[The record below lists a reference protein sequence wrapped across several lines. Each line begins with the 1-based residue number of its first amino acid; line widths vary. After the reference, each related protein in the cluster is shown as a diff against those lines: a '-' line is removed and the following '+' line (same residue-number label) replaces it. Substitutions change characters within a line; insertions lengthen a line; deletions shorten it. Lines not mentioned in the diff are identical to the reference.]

1 MLCRQRKLEVVPSR
15 KTVVSVPEIS
25 RPRATI
31 MDSLR
36 PTEDEKT
43 VGRERIKA
51 FRVAQRTNWYQPT
64 LWAVITEV
72 ANLPGHRHTLSPT
85 AILRDLKARS
95 LLFDGLSRQVLGNFF
110 EGSPG
115 NRSFKQYSLSR
126 AAANN
131 VYQASQ
137 STRRGILVSLDRI
150 LCFSYLCGRR
160 YIGTR

>member
-1 MLCRQRKLEVVPSR
+1 M
-15 KTVVSVPEIS
+15 VSVPEIS

-31 MDSLR
+31 MDSLC
-36 PTEDEKT
+36 PTKDDKM
-43 VGRERIKA
+43 VGHERIKA
-51 FRVAQRTNWYQPT
+51 FCVAQCTNWYQPT

-95 LLFDGLSRQVLGNFF
+95 LLFNGLSRQVLGNFF

-126 AAANN
+126 AAVNN

-137 STRRGILVSLDRI
+137 STCCGILVSLDCV
-150 LCFSYLCGRR
+150 LCFSLISYLHG
-160 YIGTR
+160 

>member
-1 MLCRQRKLEVVPSR
+1 MVL
-15 KTVVSVPEIS
+15 VPEIS

-36 PTEDEKT
+36 PTKDDKT

-72 ANLPGHRHTLSPT
+72 ANLRHTLSPT

-126 AAANN
+126 AAVNN

-137 STRRGILVSLDRI
+137 STHCGILVSLDRV
-150 LCFSYLCGRR
+150 LCFSLISYLHG
-160 YIGTR
+160 